1 LFERGPEDVTLVT
14 SWYEFSRKFGGYN
27 AAFPAAT
34 SVAQFFRNGGS
45 ELFVRR
51 VLTDFTEN
59 TADKAATFTSY
70 AATATEVTITTAAAH
85 AMVAGNS
92 VDITGVTTLNGSY
105 TASAGTTGS
114 TIKIAKVVSD
124 ATFTGYAV
132 ATDVVTIT
140 TAAAHGI
147 SVGDSVVITGVTAL
161 NGTYTT
167 TSGTTGSTLK
177 FAKVTADIT
186 VASGLTGVVT
196 RAVRTGLSGVARVEG
211 GFVAATAATRAILDS
226 ASANIAT
233 LTVKDRGADGNNYR
247 VQVTAAAQAGYYD
260 VTFYRE
266 INPTS
271 GVSTSTADDIIVER
285 YSNVVFDVSTS
296 ANYAVTVINNESA
309 LFDASDSASPS
320 ATNVPDLTDGVLVFA
335 GGVDGTAPTAAEVTA
350 TLADLDTVTKP
361 LVLFLPGLFDSYG
374 AADAETIQNAA
385 IDWADAGTGF
395 AVLETASGLTV
406 SGATVAATDL
416 TASSH
421 AAVYYPNVYIQDPV
435 GRTSTS
441 LRLVGPSAAVAGLYI
456 QTDRNAGPYKTP
468 AGLRSALSGV
478 VATEKMFTNA
488 DLEDL
493 HSNAHPVNA
502 VRDIPGAGI
511 VPMGG
516 RTLLQD
522 GTANRYI
529 AMRRSLIYIRHRLEQ
544 IAEVAL
550 FEANDTRLWSKI
562 RTTMGVFLTEYF
574 NQGGLRGNNTS
585 QAFYVK
591 CDAENNSAQSIQ
603 NGELHIEIGV
613 ALEYPA
619 EFIVITLNQSTF
631 E

>member
-1 LFERGPEDVTLVT
+1 LD
-14 SWYEFSRKFGGYN
+14 
-27 AAFPAAT
+27 AT
-34 SVAQFFRNGGS
+34 SK
-45 ELFVRR
+45 FV
-51 VLTDFTEN
+51 
-59 TADKAATFTSY
+59 
-70 AATATEVTITTAAAH
+70 
-85 AMVAGNS
+85 
-92 VDITGVTTLNGSY
+92 
-105 TASAGTTGS
+105 
-114 TIKIAKVVSD
+114 AKV
-124 ATFTGYAV
+124 
-132 ATDVVTIT
+132 
-140 TAAAHGI
+140 
-147 SVGDSVVITGVTAL
+147 
-161 NGTYTT
+161 
-167 TSGTTGSTLK
+167 
-177 FAKVTADIT
+177 
-186 VASGLTGVVT
+186 
-196 RAVRTGLSGVARVEG
+196 
-211 GFVAATAATRAILDS
+211 
-226 ASANIAT
+226 
-233 LTVKDRGADGNNYR
+233 TVKDRGADGNNYR
-247 VQVTAAAQAGYYD
+247 IVTTQAALSGYYD

-271 GVSTSTADDIIVER
+271 GVSGSTSDDIIVER
-285 YSNVVFDVSTS
+285 YSNVVFEGPS
-296 ANYAVTVINNESA
+296 ANYVVTVINNESA
-309 LFDASDSASPS
+309 LFTATDVTPVGATGSD
-320 ATNVPDLTDGVLVFA
+320 TNVPDDLDTPLAFT
-335 GGVDGTAPTAAEVTA
+335 GGADGTTPTAAEFSA
-350 TLADLDTVTKP
+350 TFADLDTVTKP
-361 LVLFLPGLFDSYG
+361 LVLFLPSLFDAYS
-374 AADAETIQNAA
+374 AANAETIQNDA

-395 AVLETASGLTV
+395 VVLEVASGLTV
-406 SGATVAATDL
+406 SGATTAASDL
-416 TASSH
+416 TASSR

-456 QTDRNAGPYKTP
+456 QTDRNSGPFKTP
-468 AGLRSALSGV
+468 AGLRAPLFGV

-493 HSNAHPVNA
+493 HSNSHPVNA
-502 VRDIPGAGI
+502 IRDIPGAGI

-550 FEANDTRLWSKI
+550 FEPNDTRLWSKI

-574 NQGGLRGNNTS
+574 NQGGLRGNNTAE
-585 QAFYVK
+585 AFFVK